1 MRSSADSTAA
11 PPHPAPHR
19 RLIALLWPERA
30 DIAIIVL
37 FSIFTGLLY
46 LASPLAVDAVVN
58 NISFGGQEP
67 VYKQTLLVLAL
78 ALLVFLVVLS
88 LVSAA
93 QYSVVE
99 LIQQR
104 IFVRLAGD
112 LTHRLPRLRY
122 GALERTK
129 RPELVNKF
137 LDVVTVQ
144 KSCAII
150 LLDGVNVVLS
160 MLIGLLVVAF
170 YHPFLLVFD
179 LFLILGLVIVVYP
192 LGRNGV
198 RTSVDESYAK
208 HAMAGWFEQVVMFPV
223 LFKCPGAAEL
233 SNQRTNALVGTYLT
247 ARKMHFRIL
256 LRQIVALLALQAL
269 ASAFLLAI
277 GGLLVL
283 QGELTLGQLV
293 ASELIVSAIVASL
306 VSLGKHIENWYDAL
320 AATDKLGSII
330 DLPIESGDGEPVP
343 PADGPLA
350 IDVRNLSFAYE
361 NTRPL
366 YEELQFSVAPGERVA
381 VTGPTGAGA
390 GTLLELIFRLRR
402 PGSGMVLLNDI
413 DVRHWKLEDLR
424 RHVSLVREPEIVEGT
439 ILENIRLGRPD
450 VSAADAQKALEQV
463 GLMQTVLR
471 LPEGME
477 TPLQPGGRPLSDSQ
491 RIRLCFARIIL
502 GKPRLILIDK
512 LLDGLDPRE
521 AAPLVQALFDG
532 PRDWTL
538 VVATRDEDIRRHCDR
553 VFRLGVD
560 ARGASSSPVPPHGQ
574 LPPGTEV

>member
-1 MRSSADSTAA
+1 MTPSADSTSAA
-11 PPHPAPHR
+11 PHPAPHR

-37 FSIFTGLLY
+37 FSVFTGLLY

-93 QYSVVE
+93 QYLVVE

-112 LTHRLPRLRY
+112 LTRRLPRLLY

-144 KSCAII
+144 KSCAVI

-179 LFLILGLVIVVYP
+179 LLLILGLLAVVYP

-198 RTSVDESYAK
+198 RTSIAESYAK
-208 HAMAGWFEQVVMFPV
+208 HAVAGWFEQVVLFPV
-223 LFKCPGAAEL
+223 LFKCPGAAEF
-233 SNQRTNALVGTYLT
+233 SNRRTDNLVGTYLT
-247 ARKMHFRIL
+247 ARKAHFRIL
-256 LRQIVALLALQAL
+256 LRQILALLALQAL
-269 ASAFLLAI
+269 ASAMLLAI

-320 AATDKLGSII
+320 AATDKLGSIV
-330 DLPIESGDGEPVP
+330 DLPVESADGEATP
-343 PADGPLA
+343 PAEGPLGVE
-350 IDVRNLSFAYE
+350 VRDLAFAYQRG
-361 NTRPL
+361 RPL
-366 YEELQFSVAPGERVA
+366 FNDLRLSVAAGERLA
-381 VTGPTGAGA
+381 ITGPTGAGA
-390 GTLLELIFRLRR
+390 GTLLELIFRLRL
-402 PGSGMVLLNDI
+402 PGAGMVLLDGV
-413 DVRHWKLEDLR
+413 DARHWQLDALR
-424 RHVSLVREPEIVEGT
+424 RQVALVREAEIVEGT
-439 ILENIRLGRPD
+439 LLENVRLGRPD
-450 VSAADAQKALEQV
+450 ISAADVQEALEQV
-463 GLMQTVLR
+463 GLMPAVLR
-471 LPEGME
+471 LPEGMH
-477 TPLQPGGRPLSDSQ
+477 TPLHPGGRPLSDSQ
-491 RIRLCFARIIL
+491 RIRLCLARVIL
-502 GKPRLILIDK
+502 GSPRLILVDK
-512 LLDGLDPRE
+512 LLDGLDPGE
-521 AAPLVQALFDG
+521 AAPLLRALFDG
-532 PRDWTL
+532 PRRWTL

-560 ARGASSSPVPPHGQ
+560 SVAGATAGPGAGRGHPSA
-574 LPPGTEV
+574 TET